1 MVCVGKLAGCGSLF
15 ARTSSLTTESDL
27 SNAGELCVV
36 RERHLMHTSKL
47 NLPIFEPIL
56 YLMRDTSIKFELSL
70 NECGDFDVTIG
81 NDFMVLKPEEL
92 FHTLRIVMDQREIMR
107 EARIGAALYDFSYT
121 MMEFEANNCSN

>member
-1 MVCVGKLAGCGSLF
+1 
-15 ARTSSLTTESDL
+15 
-27 SNAGELCVV
+27 
-36 RERHLMHTSKL
+36 MHTSRI

-92 FHTLRIVMDQREIMR
+92 FHTLRVVMDHRETMR
-107 EARIGAALYDFSYT
+107 EARIGAALYDFSHT
-121 MMEFEANNCSN
+121 MLEFEANNTCRCWDCQDLS